1 MIKKLKT
8 PLTDKDIES
17 LRAGDIVLITG
28 TIYTARDAAHQRLV
42 ELIKEGK
49 DLPLMPRMQLF
60 TILVQ
65 HLKSQVELLD
75 LADQHQ
81 VTVWILIHLLL

>member
-42 ELIKEGK
+42 KLIKEGK
-49 DLPLMPRMQLF
+49 DLPFDAKNAIIYYTGPAPKTR
-60 TILVQ
+60 
-65 HLKSQVELLD
+65 
-75 LADQHQ
+75 
-81 VTVWILIHLLL
+81 